1 MQYQIITNHHRR
13 IPMPKT
19 KLTKKEFD
27 SFKQKWIKDTV
38 YFMDR
43 DLLENYAWLYF
54 EEDLK
59 KQDQESA
66 FETMENIDD
75 EVFSN
80 LAKKF
85 NID

>member
-1 MQYQIITNHHRR
+1 
-13 IPMPKT
+13 MPKT
-19 KLTKKEFD
+19 KLTKEEFD

-43 DLLENYAWLYF
+43 SLLENYAWLYF

-59 KQDQESA
+59 NQDQESA

-75 EVFSN
+75 EGFSN

>member
-1 MQYQIITNHHRR
+1 
-13 IPMPKT
+13 MPKT
-19 KLTKKEFD
+19 KLTKEEFD
-27 SFKQKWIKDTV
+27 SFKREWIKDTV

-43 DLLENYAWLYF
+43 GLLENYAWLYF

-59 KQDQESA
+59 NQDQESA

>member
-1 MQYQIITNHHRR
+1 
-13 IPMPKT
+13 MPKT
-19 KLTKKEFD
+19 KLTKEEFD

-43 DLLENYAWLYF
+43 SLLENYAWLYF

-59 KQDQESA
+59 NQDQESA